1 MILVRNKREIF
12 RTKYTYLV
20 CFDKDGTLVVDSG
33 YVHKVKDFKWHDN
46 GLNLLKIAS
55 QQNAAIVVIT
65 NQSGISNKIFTKKQS
80 ILFAKHLIKKAKEEK
95 ISIKL
100 IIICPHSDKINYK
113 ICDCRKPSPRMY
125 LKIKNLNW
133 ARNLKSIM
141 IGNTETDEKFAINS
155 GIEYLDVNDVNS
167 RELLIDWGNSK

>member
-65 NQSGISNKIFTKKQS
+65 NQSGISNKIFTKKQ
-80 ILFAKHLIKKAKEEK
+80 IKRCLI
-95 ISIKL
+95 S
-100 IIICPHSDKINYK
+100 
-113 ICDCRKPSPRMY
+113 
-125 LKIKNLNW
+125 
-133 ARNLKSIM
+133 
-141 IGNTETDEKFAINS
+141 
-155 GIEYLDVNDVNS
+155 
-167 RELLIDWGNSK
+167 